1 MHLSHATSLSSDRN
15 DDPVSPY
22 LRRRLRTYAQYLRDR
37 ARRKIEQEDQ
47 ATGAPDADPTG
58 EDGGDNDKRD

>member
-37 ARRKIEQEDQ
+37 ARRRIGQEDQ
-47 ATGAPDADPTG
+47 TTDPPDTDPAPK
-58 EDGGDNDKRD
+58 DGGGNGERD